1 MGEQMIFEEPEG
13 ATPLDPDEV
22 EGLKISH
29 ISTRE
34 ELNRWEQ
41 ENINQAYSWC
51 EKRRNKTNVVSE
63 EFLTNLHRHMFGK
76 VWKWAG
82 DFRKSN
88 KSIGIDWV
96 QVPIQLRQLINDVN
110 YWIEHQTYS
119 PDEIA
124 VRFHHKLVWIHLFP
138 NGNGRHARLA
148 TDRLI
153 IDVFDLA
160 PFTWGI
166 NNIDK
171 QGDIRTKYIQALR
184 QADNHDYSGLMNFAR
199 S

>member
-1 MGEQMIFEEPEG
+1 MGDQMIFEEPEG
-13 ATPLDPDEV
+13 ATPLDPDEA

-63 EFLTNLHRHMFGK
+63 EFLTNLHKQMFGK
-76 VWKWAG
+76 VWKWSG
-82 DFRKSN
+82 DFRKSH

-110 YWIEHQTYS
+110 YWVEHKTYS
-119 PDEIA
+119 PEEIA

-148 TDRLI
+148 TDRLL
-153 IDVFDLA
+153 IDVFGLE
-160 PFTWGI
+160 PFTWG
-166 NNIDK
+166 NASIDQK
-171 QGDIRTKYIQALR
+171 GDVRTRYIQALR
-184 QADNHDYSGLMNFAR
+184 QADNHDYTRLTEFVQS
-199 S
+199 

>member
-1 MGEQMIFEEPEG
+1 MGDQMIFEEPDG
-13 ATPLDPDEV
+13 ATPLDPDEA

-63 EFLTNLHRHMFGK
+63 EFLTNLHKQMFGK

-82 DFRKSN
+82 DFRKSD

-96 QVPIQLRQLINDVN
+96 QVPIQLPQLINDVN
-110 YWIEHQTYS
+110 YWIEHKTYS

-148 TDRLI
+148 TDRLL
-153 IDVFDLA
+153 IDVFGLE
-160 PFTWGI
+160 PFTWG
-166 NNIDK
+166 NANIDQ
-171 QGDIRTKYIQALR
+171 QGDVRSQYIQALR
-184 QADNHDYSGLMNFAR
+184 QADNHNYEGLNDFVR

>member
-1 MGEQMIFEEPEG
+1 MGDQMIFEEPDG
-13 ATPLDPDEV
+13 ATPLDPDEA

-63 EFLTNLHRHMFGK
+63 EFLTNLHKQMFGK
-76 VWKWAG
+76 VWKWASE
-82 DFRKSN
+82 FRRSD

-96 QVPIQLRQLINDVN
+96 QVPIEFRQLLNDVN
-110 YWIEHQTYS
+110 YWIEHKTYK
-119 PDEIA
+119 PEEIA
-124 VRFHHKLVWIHLFP
+124 VRFHHRLVLIHLFP

-148 TDRLI
+148 TDRLLM
-153 IDVFDLA
+153 DVFGLES
-160 PFTWGI
+160 FTWG
-166 NNIDK
+166 NASID
-171 QGDIRTKYIQALR
+171 QQRDVRSRYIQALR
-184 QADNHDYSGLMNFAR
+184 QADNHDYQGLIDFVKG
-199 S
+199 

>member
-1 MGEQMIFEEPEG
+1 MGDQMIFDEPYG
-13 ATPLDPDEV
+13 ATPLDPDEA

-51 EKRRNKTNVVSE
+51 EKRRNKKNVASE
-63 EFLTNLHRHMFGK
+63 EFLTTLHKQMFGK
-76 VWKWAG
+76 VWQWAG
-82 DFRKSN
+82 DLRQSD

-96 QVPIQLRQLINDVN
+96 QVPIELRQLLNDIN
-110 YWIEHQTYS
+110 YWIEHETYP

-124 VRFHHKLVWIHLFP
+124 VRFHHRLVWIHLFP

-148 TDRLI
+148 TDRLL
-153 IDVFDLA
+153 IDVFGLE
-160 PFTWGI
+160 PFTWG
-166 NNIDK
+166 NANIDR
-171 QGDIRTKYIQALR
+171 QGDVRSQYIQALR
-184 QADNHDYSGLMNFAR
+184 QADNHDYPGLMKFVRA
-199 S
+199 

>member
-1 MGEQMIFEEPEG
+1 MGDQMIFDEPDG
-13 ATPLDPDEV
+13 ATPLDPDEAG
-22 EGLKISH
+22 GLKLSH

-51 EKRRNKTNVVSE
+51 ERRRNKKNVVSE
-63 EFLTNLHRHMFGK
+63 EFLTTLHKQMFGK
-76 VWKWAG
+76 VWQWAG
-82 DFRKSN
+82 DFRRSD

-96 QVPIQLRQLINDVN
+96 QVPIELHQLLNDVN
-110 YWIEHQTYS
+110 YWIEHETYP

-124 VRFHHKLVWIHLFP
+124 VRFHHRLVWIHLFP

-148 TDRLI
+148 TDRLL
-153 IDVFDLA
+153 IDVFSLE
-160 PFTWGI
+160 PFTWG
-166 NNIDK
+166 NANIDQ
-171 QGDIRTKYIQALR
+171 QGDVRSQYIQALR
-184 QADNHDYSGLMNFAR
+184 QADNHDYDDLMVFVR